1 MERKIPPSK
10 LGRQCLLL
18 VRLHKSNLKERVE
31 MKKDVNSYARIL
43 LPAMTLI
50 IVGLLLT
57 ACTATNN
64 SSNGGGGSGD
74 VGPQAII
81 NGQTLGSASTHW
93 VSSNCGIPI
102 DLELTLGDDGFKQ
115 NITDSN
121 GYTHPATGNWTP
133 SANGASATITY
144 ASGTNTA
151 DAVVSLINIAG
162 STSSAGFVAG
172 VNTGY
177 GISIPTCVF
186 NLAGGGM

>member
-1 MERKIPPSK
+1 
-10 LGRQCLLL
+10 
-18 VRLHKSNLKERVE
+18 
-31 MKKDVNSYARIL
+31 MKKDVHSLASVIAPTMIL
-43 LPAMTLI
+43 IM
-50 IVGLLLT
+50 VGIFLT
-57 ACTATNN
+57 ACATSNN
-64 SSNGGGGSGD
+64 SSKGGGSND

-81 NGQTLGSASTHW
+81 NGQTLSSANTHW

-102 DLELTLGDDGFKQ
+102 DVELTLGDDGFKS

-121 GYTHPATGNWTP
+121 GYSHEYTGSWTP
-133 SANGASATITY
+133 SSNGQSVTITY
-144 ASGTNTA
+144 PAGTNTS

-172 VNTGY
+172 VNDGY